1 MRLMLFVFVFCT
13 TFVNVVCRSFFH
25 AEHQFDIR
33 IKIFRNGG
41 NNTECDRNPVVMKVN
56 TVIDDFAYF
65 KARAGVKLG
74 YIPED
79 CTEWSRS
86 RPRRPFDQFCQ
97 PLTPNRE
104 PSPRCG
110 YTSYTDRI
118 RVYDNEGQ
126 QLDSLHFAKQGHEY
140 FVVPP
145 GDHFFWPGS
154 YVGRKLTI
162 PDIILPDGSPLVL
175 ETLSLSP
182 RVFFIEKFVTM
193 DECQKII
200 DAAEP
205 RMHDSQGFE
214 RGKNVKIEA
223 RTSQQA
229 WLSCNNHTNKFIC
242 DIDKRIAAVR
252 LCLRTSFQRD
262 SSFIELHSYV

>member
-1 MRLMLFVFVFCT
+1 ML
-13 TFVNVVCRSFFH
+13 
-25 AEHQFDIR
+25 DI
-33 IKIFRNGG
+33 
-41 NNTECDRNPVVMKVN
+41 
-56 TVIDDFAYF
+56 
-65 KARAGVKLG
+65 VKLG

-126 QLDSLHFAKQGHEY
+126 QLDVCCCGHVCSSIHSVDFVYFFIPTHNQSLHFAKQGHEY

-154 YVGRKLTI
+154 YVGRKVCLFC
-162 PDIILPDGSPLVL
+162 
-175 ETLSLSP
+175 
-182 RVFFIEKFVTM
+182 FFKKNRYFFWNIS
-193 DECQKII
+193 I
-200 DAAEP
+200 
-205 RMHDSQGFE
+205 
-214 RGKNVKIEA
+214 KNV
-223 RTSQQA
+223 
-229 WLSCNNHTNKFIC
+229 CVCIC
-242 DIDKRIAAVR
+242 SWQFPILYYLMDH
-252 LCLRTSFQRD
+252 L
-262 SSFIELHSYV
+262 